1 MVAVRDRPFDQAQAL
16 AREALAAWRG
26 SDPDQAIDACDHALA
41 LLLPVGPSDALAD
54 VLRCKGSILRD
65 RGSHAAASDLYGQSL
80 AVADSI
86 GYQVGRAYALNCLGT
101 IAQFRGDLTAAER
114 WYGEAARL
122 AHRLGERRLSGMVQQ
137 NLGIVAEV
145 QGRTDEALAHFRLA
159 LAGFEQEEE
168 RDALIWVLNNLG
180 ILYTRDGAYARAAD
194 ALDRALSLA
203 HTLGDRASE
212 AIVEENR
219 AGLFL
224 ATGRLDQA
232 EAAAMRAYAV
242 AEQRHDNT
250 RRAAALRHLARI
262 ARVRDS
268 STTRAMS
275 LLERALALC
284 ELGEDV
290 ELRAELLSDLG
301 DACRDC
307 NDGARAKD
315 CWRRALDLAR
325 IAGFARMIGGLQA
338 RLRPAPPELPDG
350 ALEAVS

>member
-1 MVAVRDRPFDQAQAL
+1 V
-16 AREALAAWRG
+16 
-26 SDPDQAIDACDHALA
+26 
-41 LLLPVGPSDALAD
+41 
-54 VLRCKGSILRD
+54 LRD
-65 RGSHAAASDLYGQSL
+65 RGSHSAASDLYCQSL

-86 GYQVGRAYALNCLGT
+86 GYSGGRAHALNCLGT
-101 IAQFRGDLTAAER
+101 IAQFRGDLIAAER

-145 QGRTDEALAHFRLA
+145 QGRSDEALAHFRLA
-159 LAGFEQEEE
+159 LGSFEQEG
-168 RDALIWVLNNLG
+168 DQHTALQVLNNLG
-180 ILYTRDGAYARAAD
+180 LLYARDGAYARATD
-194 ALDRALSLA
+194 ALERALEFAKALR
-203 HTLGDRASE
+203 DVASE

-219 AGLFL
+219 AALFL
-224 ATGRLDQA
+224 AMGRLDQA
-232 EAAAMRAYAV
+232 ETAATKAYGI

-268 STTRAMS
+268 APARALS

-290 ELRAELLSDLG
+290 ELRAELLTDLG
-301 DACRDC
+301 DASSDSA
-307 NDGARAKD
+307 DLARAKD

-325 IAGFARMIGGLQA
+325 LAGFARMIGGLQG
-338 RLRPAPPELPDG
+338 RLRPGSAIRSDDAMG
-350 ALEAVS
+350 VSA